1 MSKIVCGI
9 DCEVSDPLLKTAG
22 YSWKYNEGYV
32 LNTAL
37 YFEEEDR
44 IEVIA
49 GTHNKNCPF
58 CEEDRILQN
67 RKIMGLLM
75 NPDVILVG
83 ANIIY
88 DLGWLLYEYG
98 LSTYDV
104 QCSFIDVLQAES
116 ILDEFGIHTLESVS
130 WKYLKYGKTKDRI
143 EAWVKEHISAKGD
156 FRQHLKDAPWELL
169 EEYVKGDAKNPVKV
183 WRKQLT
189 LLKEQDL
196 VKRCKLEFDCILPS
210 LQMTMYGLP
219 IDVEQKKKNLAFLT
233 EAIEKLHKEFLDKY
247 KLPNFRV
254 TATRDIASFCDMRN
268 IPYNHKIT
276 LTGMNGAKFRNGE
289 ETDRAYNKAKR
300 IVASFCLVKGKPT
313 AYVPKELA
321 ERTADLLTENGFMFN
336 NSPNVDKKFFESKRE
351 AFPEIGLIA
360 DWKLAVGIQSKILGE
375 KYDRFLTKN
384 FNGEDCI
391 KPQFKITDTV
401 SFRYSSNSPNCIA
414 EDTLLLTP
422 QGYKPLY
429 CLKEGDSIYNGNGD
443 LTVIKHIWYKGKRN
457 CLSLVSANGAE
468 LVCTPEHKQWN
479 GKDWIKA
486 EELNETDIIEK
497 RTDCLSLSK
506 NVDNT
511 SDSRSVKSLPRNCR
525 KGAERRT
532 LSRRENVSSNTAQ
545 GAYCTGIYRPSFC
558 EKVCRRIYFRS
569 TTSLQRFMYQVQGFL
584 KQRKELFKEISYKRA
599 ESRATQSESSA
610 SKVQTKWSFWK
621 TLCKLQRRMFR
632 QERIYNSSYK
642 QPRFSEEK
650 FNAQSSNSS
659 STGDFS
665 RSSAKRISGTPY
677 RPQSLKQQL
686 GQLGSMYA
694 ISSYKVTSTAC
705 GVRRVYDIEV
715 ESEDHSFIANG
726 FRTKNCQQVPSKG
739 GFTLHDGDKETEISF
754 PKITRAL
761 FKASKGCVF
770 GKIDYGQIEYRL
782 ICNIACGKSGEE
794 VREQYRK
801 NPHLDFH
808 QYVVDLT
815 GLSRKY
821 AKNMSFGCF
830 SKDSLWLTN
839 TGWVRYNK
847 VTEENVLDCNGL
859 KQKNKNFIF
868 KDKGLKFTLSN
879 GVQFTVNKEHL
890 FFDCEKAERYKCT
903 KKASEM
909 KVGDR
914 VPVTLLR
921 AEGVSTMSKYHAYLA
936 GLYVGDGCGCKSS
949 VELLA
954 HCENTD
960 YVTQCLAE
968 SNFSFSSR
976 KEGKVV
982 RFCVHKEARTFFRA
996 FGTRTGNKHIIDSI
1010 FRGTREIRLSFL
1022 AGLLD
1027 SDGTVKT
1034 DSIRFMGTNEKLLH
1048 EVALLCST
1056 LGFDCGFNVCNRSK
1070 DGKPTEYTLLVYNTN
1085 GEVIPS
1091 VFRKPYFKQAETD
1104 VRGWKLD
1111 RQGEVLKEKRANRK
1125 LYKEEPQLYEY
1136 LIRNKRNCFV
1146 HNSFMPSDCWQRDF
1160 LPAEIVSIEEVEEA
1174 DFVYLNTSS
1183 GEYNAM
1189 GIATH
1194 NCAFGMGLPSM
1205 AKNFGWTMEHAEEI
1219 AEAYHSKMPF
1229 VAPTLALVGDVAKER
1244 GYIKTVYGSH
1254 ARLHDKKKAYTML
1267 NRYTQGSGGECL
1279 KCSIVQ
1285 AYKEGVWRTLKV
1297 ANTVHDELNMPYLE
1311 PTEEKMIALYR
1322 MAEIMRTSIPTLR
1335 IPLEAEIELGDNW
1348 ASTKEIKDWIELR
1361 ENNDSEWL
1369 NASAELKQAVGIC
1382 EKLIKEGRVQ
1392 SA

>member
-1 MSKIVCGI
+1 MSKQIVGLDI
-9 DCEVSDPLLKTAG
+9 ETDDPLLKTAG
-22 YSWKYNEGYV
+22 YSWKYNEGYI

-44 IEVIA
+44 LEVIA

-58 CEEDRILQN
+58 CEEDRIFQN

-98 LSTYDV
+98 LSTYNV
-104 QCSFIDVLQAES
+104 LCSFIDVLQAES
-116 ILDEFGIHTLESVS
+116 ILDEFGMHSLESVS

-143 EAWVKEHISAKGD
+143 EDWVKEHISVKGD

-276 LTGMNGAKFRNGE
+276 LTGVNGTKFRNGE
-289 ETDRAYNKAKR
+289 ETDHAYNKAKQ

-391 KPQFKITDTV
+391 KPQFKITDTI
-401 SFRYSSNSPNCIA
+401 SFRYSSNMPN
-414 EDTLLLTP
+414 
-422 QGYKPLY
+422 G
-429 CLKEGDSIYNGNGD
+429 
-443 LTVIKHIWYKGKRN
+443 
-457 CLSLVSANGAE
+457 
-468 LVCTPEHKQWN
+468 
-479 GKDWIKA
+479 
-486 EELNETDIIEK
+486 
-497 RTDCLSLSK
+497 
-506 NVDNT
+506 
-511 SDSRSVKSLPRNCR
+511 
-525 KGAERRT
+525 
-532 LSRRENVSSNTAQ
+532 
-545 GAYCTGIYRPSFC
+545 
-558 EKVCRRIYFRS
+558 
-569 TTSLQRFMYQVQGFL
+569 
-584 KQRKELFKEISYKRA
+584 
-599 ESRATQSESSA
+599 
-610 SKVQTKWSFWK
+610 
-621 TLCKLQRRMFR
+621 
-632 QERIYNSSYK
+632 
-642 QPRFSEEK
+642 
-650 FNAQSSNSS
+650 
-659 STGDFS
+659 
-665 RSSAKRISGTPY
+665 
-677 RPQSLKQQL
+677 
-686 GQLGSMYA
+686 
-694 ISSYKVTSTAC
+694 
-705 GVRRVYDIEV
+705 
-715 ESEDHSFIANG
+715 
-726 FRTKNCQQVPSKG
+726 QQVPSKG

-821 AKNMSFGCF
+821 AKNMSFG
-830 SKDSLWLTN
+830 
-839 TGWVRYNK
+839 
-847 VTEENVLDCNGL
+847 
-859 KQKNKNFIF
+859 
-868 KDKGLKFTLSN
+868 
-879 GVQFTVNKEHL
+879 
-890 FFDCEKAERYKCT
+890 
-903 KKASEM
+903 
-909 KVGDR
+909 
-914 VPVTLLR
+914 
-921 AEGVSTMSKYHAYLA
+921 VS
-936 GLYVGDGCGCKSS
+936 
-949 VELLA
+949 
-954 HCENTD
+954 
-960 YVTQCLAE
+960 
-968 SNFSFSSR
+968 
-976 KEGKVV
+976 
-982 RFCVHKEARTFFRA
+982 
-996 FGTRTGNKHIIDSI
+996 
-1010 FRGTREIRLSFL
+1010 
-1022 AGLLD
+1022 
-1027 SDGTVKT
+1027 
-1034 DSIRFMGTNEKLLH
+1034 
-1048 EVALLCST
+1048 
-1056 LGFDCGFNVCNRSK
+1056 
-1070 DGKPTEYTLLVYNTN
+1070 
-1085 GEVIPS
+1085 
-1091 VFRKPYFKQAETD
+1091 
-1104 VRGWKLD
+1104 
-1111 RQGEVLKEKRANRK
+1111 
-1125 LYKEEPQLYEY
+1125 
-1136 LIRNKRNCFV
+1136 
-1146 HNSFMPSDCWQRDF
+1146 
-1160 LPAEIVSIEEVEEA
+1160 
-1174 DFVYLNTSS
+1174 
-1183 GEYNAM
+1183 
-1189 GIATH
+1189 
-1194 NCAFGMGLPSM
+1194 FGMGLPSM

-1322 MAEIMRTSIPTLR
+1322 MAEIMRTSIPTLK
-1335 IPLEAEIELGDNW
+1335 IPLEASPELGDNW
-1348 ASTKEIKDWIELR
+1348 ASTKEIPAWIESR
-1361 ENNDSEWL
+1361 DNNDEDWQK
-1369 NASAELKQAVGIC
+1369 ASDELKKAVNIC
-1382 EKLIKEGRVQ
+1382 ERLLKEGKV
-1392 SA
+1392 SV

>member
-1 MSKIVCGI
+1 MSKQIVGLDI
-9 DCEVSDPLLKTAG
+9 ETYDPLLKTAG
-22 YSWKYNEGYV
+22 YSWKYNEGYI

-44 IEVIA
+44 LEVIA

-58 CEEDRILQN
+58 CEEDRIFQN

-98 LSTYDV
+98 LSTYNV

-116 ILDEFGIHTLESVS
+116 ILDEFGMHSLESVS

-143 EAWVKEHISAKGD
+143 EDWVKEHISAKGD

-289 ETDRAYNKAKR
+289 ETDHAYNKAKQ

-391 KPQFKITDTV
+391 KPQFKITDTI
-401 SFRYSSNSPNCIA
+401 SFRYSSNMPN
-414 EDTLLLTP
+414 
-422 QGYKPLY
+422 G
-429 CLKEGDSIYNGNGD
+429 
-443 LTVIKHIWYKGKRN
+443 
-457 CLSLVSANGAE
+457 
-468 LVCTPEHKQWN
+468 
-479 GKDWIKA
+479 
-486 EELNETDIIEK
+486 
-497 RTDCLSLSK
+497 
-506 NVDNT
+506 
-511 SDSRSVKSLPRNCR
+511 
-525 KGAERRT
+525 
-532 LSRRENVSSNTAQ
+532 
-545 GAYCTGIYRPSFC
+545 
-558 EKVCRRIYFRS
+558 
-569 TTSLQRFMYQVQGFL
+569 
-584 KQRKELFKEISYKRA
+584 
-599 ESRATQSESSA
+599 
-610 SKVQTKWSFWK
+610 
-621 TLCKLQRRMFR
+621 
-632 QERIYNSSYK
+632 
-642 QPRFSEEK
+642 
-650 FNAQSSNSS
+650 
-659 STGDFS
+659 
-665 RSSAKRISGTPY
+665 
-677 RPQSLKQQL
+677 
-686 GQLGSMYA
+686 
-694 ISSYKVTSTAC
+694 
-705 GVRRVYDIEV
+705 
-715 ESEDHSFIANG
+715 
-726 FRTKNCQQVPSKG
+726 QQVPSKG

-821 AKNMSFGCF
+821 AKNMSFG
-830 SKDSLWLTN
+830 
-839 TGWVRYNK
+839 
-847 VTEENVLDCNGL
+847 
-859 KQKNKNFIF
+859 
-868 KDKGLKFTLSN
+868 
-879 GVQFTVNKEHL
+879 
-890 FFDCEKAERYKCT
+890 
-903 KKASEM
+903 
-909 KVGDR
+909 
-914 VPVTLLR
+914 
-921 AEGVSTMSKYHAYLA
+921 VS
-936 GLYVGDGCGCKSS
+936 
-949 VELLA
+949 
-954 HCENTD
+954 
-960 YVTQCLAE
+960 
-968 SNFSFSSR
+968 
-976 KEGKVV
+976 
-982 RFCVHKEARTFFRA
+982 
-996 FGTRTGNKHIIDSI
+996 
-1010 FRGTREIRLSFL
+1010 
-1022 AGLLD
+1022 
-1027 SDGTVKT
+1027 
-1034 DSIRFMGTNEKLLH
+1034 
-1048 EVALLCST
+1048 
-1056 LGFDCGFNVCNRSK
+1056 
-1070 DGKPTEYTLLVYNTN
+1070 
-1085 GEVIPS
+1085 
-1091 VFRKPYFKQAETD
+1091 
-1104 VRGWKLD
+1104 
-1111 RQGEVLKEKRANRK
+1111 
-1125 LYKEEPQLYEY
+1125 
-1136 LIRNKRNCFV
+1136 
-1146 HNSFMPSDCWQRDF
+1146 
-1160 LPAEIVSIEEVEEA
+1160 
-1174 DFVYLNTSS
+1174 
-1183 GEYNAM
+1183 
-1189 GIATH
+1189 
-1194 NCAFGMGLPSM
+1194 FGMGLPSM

-1322 MAEIMRTSIPTLR
+1322 MAEIMRTSIPTLK
-1335 IPLEAEIELGDNW
+1335 IPLEASPELGDNW
-1348 ASTKEIKDWIELR
+1348 ASTKEVPAWIESR
-1361 ENNDSEWL
+1361 DNNDEDWQK
-1369 NASAELKQAVGIC
+1369 ASDELKKAVNIC
-1382 EKLIKEGRVQ
+1382 ERLLKEGKV
-1392 SA
+1392 SV